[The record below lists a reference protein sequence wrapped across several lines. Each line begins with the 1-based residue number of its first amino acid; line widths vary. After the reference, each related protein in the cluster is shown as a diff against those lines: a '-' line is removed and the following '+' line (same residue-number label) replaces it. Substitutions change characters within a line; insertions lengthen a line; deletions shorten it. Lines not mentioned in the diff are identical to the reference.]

1 MPSEVSFDLPPDR
14 IPDSLCNSAP
24 DGVDRATLSSEVK
37 PDAVKPDAAKPES
50 PGKPP
55 RLVCQTQDSPE
66 AAIFAFPPNRD
77 TLGGTAYLI
86 VEESNI
92 LVDCP
97 AWNPTNQAF
106 LEAQGGVDWL
116 FLTHRGGM
124 GNAKAIQT
132 AFDCKILV
140 QEQEAYLLPGLA
152 VTSFQQT
159 FPLSAQSQVLWTAGH
174 SPGSACLYY
183 SGMGGVLFSGR
194 HLLPTPQGT
203 IAPIKMAKTFH
214 WPRQLRQVQVLID
227 RFTPD
232 TLQII
237 CPGANLGFLRGQL
250 AIESAYEQ
258 LVQLDQGGTS

>member
-1 MPSEVSFDLPPDR
+1 MPSEVSSDSPPDR
-14 IPDSLCNSAP
+14 IPDSISNSVP
-24 DGVDRATLSSEVK
+24 DGVDRVMLS
-37 PDAVKPDAAKPES
+37 PAVKPDS

-55 RLVCQTQDSPE
+55 RLVRQIQDSPGS
-66 AAIFAFPPNRD
+66 AIFAFPPNRD

-97 AWNPTNQAF
+97 AWNLTNQAF

-116 FLTHRGGM
+116 FLTHRGGI
-124 GNAKAIQT
+124 GKAKAIQT
-132 AFDCKILV
+132 AFNCKILI

-152 VTSFQQT
+152 VTSFHHT
-159 FPLSAQSQVLWTAGH
+159 FTLSAQSQALWTAGH

-183 SGMGGVLFSGR
+183 GGMGGVLFSGR

-214 WPRQLRQVQVLID
+214 WPRQLRQVRTLID
-227 RFTPD
+227 RFTPE

-237 CPGANLGFLRGQL
+237 CPGANAGFLRGQL
-250 AIESAYEQ
+250 AIEPAYEQ
-258 LVQLDQGGTS
+258 LVQIDQDATN